1 MEQQSVTG
9 LPIMK
14 SFLRLIRCAFA
25 GILVSSCAQNPQVA
39 QPAYGSASGTAPR
52 SAKHHHVA
60 LAQVSLHHPR
70 VASEAHHKLLRP
82 WNYSPAA
89 AKTPAPAN
97 APTSPDHL
105 PTDPHVSTP
114 PHTLEIG
121 PPHYWRWQ
129 GCADDVSHSKID
141 NLLLCPRAGGN

>member
-1 MEQQSVTG
+1 MN
-9 LPIMK
+9 
-14 SFLRLIRCAFA
+14 SFLPLISCAFVA
-25 GILVSSCAQNPQVA
+25 ILVSSCARNPQVVES
-39 QPAYGSASGTAPR
+39 AYGSASGTTLR

-60 LAQVSLHHPR
+60 LAQVSLYHPR

-97 APTSPDHL
+97 AQSPDHV
-105 PTDPHVSTP
+105 PTDPDASTP
-114 PHTLEIG
+114 PHTLEIV

-129 GCADDVSHSKID
+129 
-141 NLLLCPRAGGN
+141 